1 MPRQSFGGKSSTRQF
16 VEGTIHERAVLWEVI
31 FEGTIHERAV
41 LWEVIF
47 QVVIYWEQFSKGLSA
62 RRQFV
67 GENFTEGNSL
77 CTAKENQLTNYALQY
92 SENVIDLISK
102 C

>member
-1 MPRQSFGGKSSTRQF
+1 MPRQFFGGKSSTRQF
-16 VEGTIHERAVLWEVI
+16 VEGTIQER
-31 FEGTIHERAV
+31 TV

-47 QVVIYWEQFSKGLSA
+47 QAVICWEQFSRGLSA

-67 GENFTEGNSL
+67 GETFTEGNSP
-77 CTAKENQLTNYALQY
+77 CTAKENQLTNYTLQY

-102 C
+102 Y